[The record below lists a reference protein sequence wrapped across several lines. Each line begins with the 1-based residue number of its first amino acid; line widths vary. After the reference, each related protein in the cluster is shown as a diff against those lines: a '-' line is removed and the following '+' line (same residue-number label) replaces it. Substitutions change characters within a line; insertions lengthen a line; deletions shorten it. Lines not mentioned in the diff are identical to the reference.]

1 VLPILKSQAKK
12 GDALAM
18 RMLSVFFFEDESK
31 SNDWMEKAARA
42 GDPDAQLW
50 LAQRYE
56 GDYGWFLIP
65 GKREKEIERLYKA
78 ASDAGYHPAM
88 RAYAFRLEERGE
100 PQKAQKLWDALVEK
114 GDAEAI
120 ALIAF
125 SGLPHPSTMGP
136 EVEKYTIDPS
146 KIPEKTLIKSAAYY
160 QIYSSSIGDEKYGST
175 HEVRLSYYTDLLEVL
190 TAPQK
195 QQADKMATEYLKNH
209 TVYFQDDLGE
219 YEYTLDS
226 IRTQ

>member
-18 RMLSVFFFEDESK
+18 RMLSVFFFGDESK

-50 LAQRYE
+50 LAQRYK

-88 RAYAFRLEERGE
+88 RDYAFRLKERGDIKE
-100 PQKAQKLWDALVEK
+100 ARKILDHLIAK
-114 GDAEAI
+114 GDAETLVI
-120 ALIAF
+120 LAF
-125 SGLPHPSTMGP
+125 KGLPHPATMDSRK
-136 EVEKYTIDPS
+136 EYKIDPN
-146 KIPEKTLIKSAAYY
+146 KTPEETLIQSAAYY
-160 QIYSSSIGDEKYGST
+160 KSYFSSVSDEKPTSSYD
-175 HEVRLSYYTDLLEVL
+175 VDMSYYTDLLEVL
-190 TAPQK
+190 TDSQK
-195 QQADKMATEYLKNH
+195 QQADKMATEYLKTH
-209 TVYFQDDLGE
+209 TVFYQDDFGE